1 MGRTPGTHVLAL
13 LKHDLYLKYRG
24 LPFLPLLDFAELLQV
39 NLHNFNSYSM
49 FVLVIYLL
57 EAIPLEDKV
66 FCLWGVDA
74 SFV

>member
-1 MGRTPGTHVLAL
+1 
-13 LKHDLYLKYRG
+13 
-24 LPFLPLLDFAELLQV
+24 LQV

-57 EAIPLEDKV
+57 EAIPLEDKL

-74 SFV
+74 PFVWNLFQHI